1 MLSKAYIMSVVRR
14 YLKSLPVKVE
24 SAILFGSTAY
34 GERLRDS
41 DIDLIIVSE
50 DFEGVPFER
59 RMLLLHKF
67 WRHRVPLEVF
77 GFTPKELESLKHRSI
92 IVQEALEK
100 GERIRLQAR
109 AGLK

>member
-1 MLSKAYIMSVVRR
+1 MLSRAYIRSLVRR
-14 YLKSLPVKVE
+14 YLKSLPIHVDT
-24 SAILFGSTAY
+24 AILFGSTVY

-67 WRHRVPLEVF
+67 WRHRVPLEAF
-77 GFTPKELESLKHRSI
+77 GFTPGELEILRHRSI

-100 GERIRLQAR
+100 GERLHVR